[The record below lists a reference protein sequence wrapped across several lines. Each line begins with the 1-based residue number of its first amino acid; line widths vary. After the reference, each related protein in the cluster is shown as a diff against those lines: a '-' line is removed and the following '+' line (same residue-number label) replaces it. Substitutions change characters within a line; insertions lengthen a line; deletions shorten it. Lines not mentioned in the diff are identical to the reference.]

1 MVYAIAS
8 TSSMR
13 SICAVYG
20 LNVTDTVWPLYM
32 LMSLLGSATAWED
45 CNVQGSASLGL
56 WELR

>member
-1 MVYAIAS
+1 
-8 TSSMR
+8 MR

-20 LNVTDTVWPLYM
+20 LNATDTVWPFYM

-56 WELR
+56 GELR